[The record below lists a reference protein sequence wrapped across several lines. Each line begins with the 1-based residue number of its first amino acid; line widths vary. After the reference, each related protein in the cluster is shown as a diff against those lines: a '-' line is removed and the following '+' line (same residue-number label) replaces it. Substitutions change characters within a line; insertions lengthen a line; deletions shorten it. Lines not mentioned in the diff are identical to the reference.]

1 MAQHQIIQHPMSVD
15 EFFEWLEKQDQ
26 RYELVNGHPLM
37 MAGASI
43 AHDTIVMNG
52 SRVFGN
58 QLLDTPCRPRSAD
71 IAIKI
76 PAGNIRY
83 PDLSVDCG
91 TPGND
96 AKSSDK
102 PTLVIEV
109 ASKSTQHFDDVDKLE
124 EYKSIPSMEYILLVA
139 ADGPRVRFYY
149 RDEDRA
155 WESRPIIGMDSRI
168 EMTLIGVSITLGD
181 LYHGLQFNNDLE
193 ETLVNGARPR

>member
-1 MAQHQIIQHPMSVD
+1 MAQHQTVQHPMGAD
-15 EFFEWLEKQDQ
+15 EFFKWLEKQDK
-26 RYELVNGHPLM
+26 RYELVDGKPLL
-37 MAGASI
+37 MAGANI

-58 QLLDTPCRPRSAD
+58 QLLNTHCRPRSAD

-91 TPGND
+91 TPGSSD
-96 AKSSDK
+96 KSSDK
-102 PTLVIEV
+102 PTLVVEV

-124 EYKSIPSMEYILLVA
+124 EYKSVPSMEYILLVA

-149 RDEDRA
+149 RDEIRVWQSRA
-155 WESRPIIGMDSRI
+155 IIGMDSRI
-168 EMTLIGVSITLGD
+168 EMAIIGVSITLGD
-181 LYHGLQFNNDLE
+181 LYHGLQFDDGLDSID
-193 ETLVNGARPR
+193 A